1 MKVRFYLQL
10 RQLFENL
17 QLSYLQQNT
26 SVLSCCVDMII
37 IELDLNPAEGALINM
52 KCWLW
57 CEQMEFMKH
66 KADTSNKLYTML
78 VRCHWKWDGLSCK
91 CNLQYRNPLFV
102 CRHVGDWANI
112 SLLQNTFSLCD
123 LIPSLNQIFLKLQ

>member
-17 QLSYLQQNT
+17 QLFCLQQNT

-52 KCWLW
+52 KC
-57 CEQMEFMKH
+57 
-66 KADTSNKLYTML
+66 
-78 VRCHWKWDGLSCK
+78 
-91 CNLQYRNPLFV
+91 
-102 CRHVGDWANI
+102 
-112 SLLQNTFSLCD
+112 
-123 LIPSLNQIFLKLQ
+123 